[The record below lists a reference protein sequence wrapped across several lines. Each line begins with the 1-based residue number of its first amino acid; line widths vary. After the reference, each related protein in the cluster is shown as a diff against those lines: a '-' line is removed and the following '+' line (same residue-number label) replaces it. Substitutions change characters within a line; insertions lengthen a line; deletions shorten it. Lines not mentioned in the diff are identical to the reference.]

1 MANYILVENR
11 QIVHLGPF
19 AWNKYRMLQ
28 SELDDLEVSFTVPPV
43 EQGYIRINDNFEI
56 FPITDIVSPEID
68 PNFDQPI
75 GPTWTFNDDHVIG
88 TYEKQDKPLVEVRN
102 TIKSVAAAIRYGKE
116 AAGTK
121 VIIVPEVTGEVSV
134 PKLNEET
141 GVFEETI
148 ETRIITTAVEVTAD
162 TSRDG
167 RAIFVQVYSTLPDGA
182 SVDWKF
188 PEGWM
193 NITKKQLGLIIA
205 GGFTYIQEQFVWEK
219 SVGDSADAASTMDE
233 LKVIYVEVVPVVEP
247 VIPGV

>member
-1 MANYILVENR
+1 MANYLLVENR

-56 FPITDIVSPEID
+56 FPIRDIVSPDIN
-68 PNFDQPI
+68 PNFDQPV
-75 GPTWTFNDDHVIG
+75 GPIWTFNNDHAVA
-88 TYEKQDKPLVEVRN
+88 TYEKQDKPLDEVRN
-102 TIKSVAAAIRYGKE
+102 TIKAVAATLRYEKE

-121 VIIVPEVTGEVSV
+121 VDIGGT
-134 PKLNEET
+134 
-141 GVFEETI
+141 
-148 ETRIITTAVEVTAD
+148 EVTAD

-193 NITKKQLGLIIA
+193 NITKEQLGLIIA
-205 GGFTYIQEQFVWEK
+205 GGFTYIQEQFAWEK
-219 SVGDSADAASTMDE
+219 GFGDRAASAPTMDE
-233 LKVIYVEVVPVVEP
+233 LKAIYDELNPVVAP
-247 VIPGV
+247 IIPGV

>member
-28 SELDDLEVSFTVPPV
+28 SELDDLEVVFTVPPI

-56 FPITDIVSPEID
+56 FPVTDVVSPEID
-68 PNFDQPI
+68 PNFDSPV
-75 GPTWTFNDDHVIG
+75 GPTWQYINDGAVATF
-88 TYEKQDKPLVEVRN
+88 DKADKSLDEVRA
-102 TIKSVAAAIRYGKE
+102 TIKSVAAAIRYNKE

-121 VIIVPEVTGEVSV
+121 V
-134 PKLNEET
+134 
-141 GVFEETI
+141 TI
-148 ETRIITTAVEVTAD
+148 AEGVEVTAD

-167 RAIFVQVYSTLPDGA
+167 RAIFVQVYSTLPDGG

-193 NITKKQLGLIIA
+193 NVTKEQLGLIIA
-205 GGFTYIQEQFVWEK
+205 GGFTYIQEQFAWEK
-219 SVGDSADAASTMDE
+219 DIGDRADAAGTMDE
-233 LKVIYVEVVPVVEP
+233 LKAIYIEVVPVIEP
-247 VIPGV
+247 VIPVGV

>member
-28 SELDDLEVSFTVPPV
+28 SELDDLEVVFTVPLI

-56 FPITDIVSPEID
+56 FPITDIVSPELD

-75 GPTWTFNDDHVIG
+75 GPTWEFHVDAATA
-88 TYEKQDKPLVEVRN
+88 TYNKTDKPLDEVRA
-102 TIKSVAAAIRYGKE
+102 TIKSIAAAIRYGKE

-141 GVFEETI
+141 GEMEEVT
-148 ETRIITTAVEVTAD
+148 ETTVITPAVEVTAD

-167 RAIFVQVYSTLPDGA
+167 RAIFVQVYSTLPDGG

-193 NITKKQLGLIIA
+193 NITKEQLGLIIA
-205 GGFTYIQEQFVWEK
+205 GGFTYIQEQFAWEK
-219 SVGDSADAASTMDE
+219 DIGDRADAAGTMDE
-233 LKVIYVEVVPVVEP
+233 LKAIYVEVVPVVEP